1 MVVKKNLADLPKA
14 SKPARLPSKNPVIV
28 NVVAHTWFGKLVESG
43 YLDFPAAIPELPY
56 RASSA
61 GTRCDRAAWYQL
73 TKADETNPDT
83 IADLWRMHLGSMVH
97 EGLGPV
103 LASLGF
109 GWRPEITVD
118 LRPDV
123 QGSAHVDLVQFH
135 SVQHD
140 APMLPAGGRHRWCPE
155 SRPAERDGKPV
166 LDRWGKPLHERRYS
180 DFVDDEPVLTRW
192 LLPDEFDADIERAV
206 HVVELKTVG
215 GYSFKMK
222 ATNFQSPAEGPSFG
236 HILQGAMGAYA
247 LGAEKLSVAYLSM
260 ELLSPGMAQSFAD
273 DEVAR
278 FAAEWHFS
286 VERITPIIQAEHA
299 RIARLLRMA
308 DAGILPAR
316 EINDQDYPSGAII
329 TIPQDNSKSPWR
341 VTDADGNVTGGG
353 TCWFCGY
360 CRFRD
365 RCIEAG
371 DGNDAVSVDVRL

>member
-14 SKPARLPSKNPVIV
+14 SKPARLPSKNPVVV
-28 NVVAHTWFGKLVESG
+28 NTVANAWFGQLVESG

-61 GTRCDRAAWYQL
+61 GTRCDRAAWYAL

-103 LASLGF
+103 LASLSW

-118 LRPDV
+118 LRPGV

-135 SVQHD
+135 SIAND
-140 APMLPAGGRHRWCPE
+140 APMLKVA
-155 SRPAERDGKPV
+155 SRPAINDAGDPV
-166 LDRWGKPLHERRYS
+166 LDRWGKPVMEHQYS
-180 DFVDDEPVLTRW
+180 DEVDAASPVTRW
-192 LLPDEFDADIERAV
+192 LLPDQFDADVERAV
-206 HVVELKTVG
+206 HVVEVKTVG

-236 HILQGAMGAYA
+236 HILQGALAAHA
-247 LGAEKLSVAYLSM
+247 LGCEKLSVAYFSM
-260 ELLSPGMAQSFAD
+260 ELLSPGMAGSFAD
-273 DEVAR
+273 DELAR
-278 FAAEWHFS
+278 FTAEWHFS
-286 VERITPIIQAEHA
+286 VSKMQPIIEAEHA

-308 DAGILPAR
+308 EAGVLPAR
-316 EINDQDYPSGAII
+316 EINDQDYPVGAQI
-329 TIPQDNSKSPWR
+329 TIPQNNSKSPWR
-341 VTDADGNVTGGG
+341 STDDQGNVTGGG

-365 RCIEAG
+365 RCIADGDALAG
-371 DGNDAVSVDVRL
+371 DDVTI